1 MEKFTDEEKI
11 DLLLYRVQ
19 ELERKVG
26 FVLADTSLSSQL
38 TSLSSQLNR
47 LTMEVGDVRSTVSMS
62 LGTIAFTG
70 FLYYFFKAT
79 NKKSSSS
86 S

>member
-26 FVLADTSLSSQL
+26 FVLAD